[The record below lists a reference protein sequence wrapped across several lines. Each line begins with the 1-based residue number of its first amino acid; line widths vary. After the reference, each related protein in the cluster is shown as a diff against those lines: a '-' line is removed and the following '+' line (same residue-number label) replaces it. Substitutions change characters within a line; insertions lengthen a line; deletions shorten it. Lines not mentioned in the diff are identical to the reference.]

1 MITVGAVRELAYM
14 SQHLGVPLY
23 IAIDA
28 GGKHLSLKVEENS
41 VHISYQGQR
50 IWEEN
55 IYGEGN
61 WFGIESCD
69 SVAKIINCI
78 NDGEPWAE
86 KYGWEKT
93 NTTIKHVPFDE
104 ALQNAEES

>member
-14 SQHLGVPLY
+14 SQHAGVPFY

-28 GGKHLSLKVEENS
+28 GGRNLSLKVEENF
-41 VHISYQGQR
+41 VHVSYQGQR

-61 WFGIESCD
+61 WFGVESCD
-69 SVAKIINCI
+69 EVAKIIECI
-78 NDGEPWAE
+78 DKGESWVD
-86 KYGWEKT
+86 KYGWKKSD
-93 NTTIKHVPFDE
+93 NKVGHVPFHE
-104 ALQNAEES
+104 ALENAEEE

>member
-69 SVAKIINCI
+69 SIAKIINCI

-93 NTTIKHVPFDE
+93 ETTIKHVPFDE